1 LYLVTG
7 GAGFIGSNIVESL
20 VGEGAAVRVL
30 DNLSNG
36 IAANLEPFKDSI
48 EFVEGDIRDAEACRR
63 AADGVEV
70 VLHLA
75 ALGSVP
81 RSIDDP
87 DTSNRVNVDGTLN
100 MLIAARD
107 AGARRLVFSSS
118 SSVYG
123 ENPALPKR
131 EDMATLP
138 ISPYA
143 VSKLAGESYTRVFSR
158 VYEIE
163 TVCLRY
169 FNVFG
174 PRQRPDAAY
183 AAVIPLFMRAAV
195 DKKPLS
201 INGDGEQSRDFTFVA
216 NVVRANLLA
225 AEAPAAS
232 GNVYNIACGE
242 RYSLL
247 DIAETIEDCCGYPL
261 EREHGAARAG
271 DVRHSQADISA
282 AERDL
287 GYTTAVGFA
296 EGMAATWRGFYER
309 FVSTASSS

>member
-1 LYLVTG
+1 MYLVTG

-20 VGEGAAVRVL
+20 VRDGVSVRVL

-36 IAANLEPFKDSI
+36 VAANLEPFEDAI
-48 EFVEGDIRDAEACRR
+48 EFVEGDVRDANVCRL
-63 AADGVEV
+63 AARGAEV

-87 DTSNRVNVDGTLN
+87 DLSNAVNVNGTLN
-100 MLIAARD
+100 MLLAARD
-107 AGARRLVFSSS
+107 EGVRRFVFSSS

-143 VSKLAGESYTRVFSR
+143 VSKSAGENYTRVFSR
-158 VYEIE
+158 VYDIE

-183 AAVIPLFMRAAV
+183 AAVIPLFMGAALER
-195 DKKPLS
+195 KPLL
-201 INGDGEQSRDFTFVA
+201 INGDGEQSRDFTYVG
-216 NVVRANLLA
+216 NVGRANRLA
-225 AEAPAAS
+225 AIVKGAS
-232 GNVYNIACGE
+232 GNVYNVACGE

-247 DIAETIEDCCGYPL
+247 DIVSALEDACGYPL
-261 EREHGAARAG
+261 ERQHGPARAG
-271 DVRHSQADISA
+271 DVRHSQADIGA
-282 AERDL
+282 ARKDL
-287 GYTTAVGFA
+287 EYEVSVGFA
-296 EGMAATWRGFYER
+296 EGLAATWRVFYER
-309 FVSTASSS
+309 FRESSGSL